1 MSPERSSID
10 CGGTPVSETQYG
22 GTTRPSDAVVDALAE
37 AEGISPL
44 DLDPLY
50 DAIDP
55 DAVDRIFGYR
65 NEAIHRTTVLEFTVG
80 DWRVFVG
87 DGRAL
92 VCEPDEDARTST
104 GAVDA

>member
-22 GTTRPSDAVVDALAE
+22 NGVRPSDAVVDALAE

-44 DLDPLY
+44 ELDPLY

-55 DAVDRIFGYR
+55 DAVDRIFGR
-65 NEAIHRTTVLEFTVG
+65 SAESSSAILEFVVS

-92 VCEPDEDARTST
+92 VCEPNEDARMSVSAT
-104 GAVDA
+104 DA